1 MRFLIIEF
9 KRINSHQRPAVGA
22 TLYPNL
28 TVKRMLSE
36 LVKKELTEKFG
47 NGRSTGKIIKIV
59 YFCHVTTILKENGCY
74 NFQR

>member
-1 MRFLIIEF
+1 
-9 KRINSHQRPAVGA
+9 
-22 TLYPNL
+22 
-28 TVKRMLSE
+28 MLSE